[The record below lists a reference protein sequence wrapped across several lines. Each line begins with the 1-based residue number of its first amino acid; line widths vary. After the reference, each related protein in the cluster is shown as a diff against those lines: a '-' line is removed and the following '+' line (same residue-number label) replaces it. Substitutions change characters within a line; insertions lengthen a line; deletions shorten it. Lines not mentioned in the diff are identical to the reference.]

1 MALHI
6 GAAEVGLADA
16 DEPFVGRD
24 LEHEFVLG
32 RAAGVRALASRQ
44 QHEAPDVGDLHG
56 VILLLGRPGQQGRA
70 LPRPIARELVRAD
83 R

>member
-44 QHEAPDVGDLHG
+44 QHEAPDV
-56 VILLLGRPGQQGRA
+56 VIFMVQQGRA
-70 LPRPIARELVRAD
+70 LPRPIATEPVRAD

>member
-44 QHEAPDVGDLHG
+44 QHEAPDV
-56 VILLLGRPGQQGRA
+56 VIFMASSCCLDGR
-70 LPRPIARELVRAD
+70 VS
-83 R
+83 